1 MNPAPFTH
9 EQALNAAELRKIHF
23 TNMLIMRTEANTE
36 GFDRAELLLE
46 HDHCRK
52 QLGGMFYAQM
62 PTEKSSFVDTS
73 KKSRE
78 IFVACPKCH
87 RTLHESVVLYDG
99 CYSCNR

>member
-1 MNPAPFTH
+1 MDAHFDALNERDEAAARIMLFIQMRCLRVDSNTIGIDREDSLRQH
-9 EQALNAAELRKIHF
+9 EQARQ
-23 TNMLIMRTEANTE
+23 
-36 GFDRAELLLE
+36 G
-46 HDHCRK
+46 
-52 QLGGMFYAQM
+52 LGGMFYAEM